1 MRCNFCGAE
10 WNLPYKMT
18 ITECPFCRRPLATP
32 GAGTRSSGYT
42 PQPSGTANK
51 REDFDIVGTV
61 LRAYKGTNPVVYVP
75 EGITELGMINPN
87 TGAFFENK
95 VIQKVVLPKSLKKM
109 SANAFADS
117 SVREVVFSGNFDS
130 IPVQAFLNCAN
141 LQIIHLP
148 ANLSEIGQRAFENT
162 GLESISVPGSV
173 ATIPKNCFKN
183 CSNLRSVELSKG
195 IKVIEEAAFADC
207 TALTEIIL
215 PEGTERIYHAAFMN
229 CYYLRRAV
237 IPNSVEHIAQYDHS
251 TWYHTDYG
259 VFCNCTALCDV
270 TWPVNRFNPI
280 IFKDSLYHDKVMA
293 DLRAAEAHRK
303 AAAEAAEQKQ
313 KQDKKLI
320 DEGICPKCKGKISFW
335 TNRCKRCGTKF

>member
-10 WNLPYKMT
+10 WSLPYKMT

-42 PQPSGTANK
+42 PRPSETAKTTTSTANR

-75 EGITELGMINPN
+75 EGITELGMVKPG
-87 TGAFFENK
+87 TGAFFKNK
-95 VIQKVVLPKSLKKM
+95 VIQKVVLPKSLR
-109 SANAFADS
+109 SISEHAFGSS
-117 SVREVVFSGNFDS
+117 SVREVVFSDGITH
-130 IPVQAFLNCAN
+130 IPFGAFEHCTN
-141 LQIIHLP
+141 LQKVHLP
-148 ANLSEIGQRAFENT
+148 SSLIEIGPYAFWE
-162 GLESISVPGSV
+162 
-173 ATIPKNCFKN
+173 
-183 CSNLRSVELSKG
+183 
-195 IKVIEEAAFADC
+195 
-207 TALTEIIL
+207 TALTEIII
-215 PEGTERIYHAAFMN
+215 PNGTKRILQAAFLD
-229 CYYLRRAV
+229 CYYLRRV
-237 IPNSVEHIAQYDHS
+237 LIPDSVEAIYVKSSSHCAP
-251 TWYHTDYG
+251 G

-303 AAAEAAEQKQ
+303 AAAEAAEQKL

-335 TNRCKRCGTKF
+335 TNRCKQCGTKF